1 MSVIEAKPE
10 DWGQKMTTVNKMQP
24 NSEDLKPLL
33 YLRNLLTDLFEKPE
47 KYNVTPDEVPE
58 LRAAAEKINE
68 ILHRVKRIAK

>member
-1 MSVIEAKPE
+1 
-10 DWGQKMTTVNKMQP
+10 MQP

-58 LRAAAEKINE
+58 LPAAAEKINDP
-68 ILHRVKRIAK
+68 ASC